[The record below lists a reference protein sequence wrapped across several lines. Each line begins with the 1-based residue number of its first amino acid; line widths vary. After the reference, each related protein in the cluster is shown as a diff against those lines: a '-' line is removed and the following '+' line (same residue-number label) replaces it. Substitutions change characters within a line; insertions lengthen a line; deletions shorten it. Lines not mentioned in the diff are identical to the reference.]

1 MKQCDPANTVARSS
15 PARAPTLVR
24 EISRPRASARANT
37 RAEARTRAH
46 PYARAKP
53 RWRPNPKY
61 AAVLRRLETSPLVR
75 PACQVVGCSTG
86 AFYRDMQLHPDFRE
100 KVEEARALG
109 YERVE
114 AEAYRRAMEGDEEYV
129 VSGGKVVMI
138 ACDDQG
144 DPLPQPRPLKRRRR
158 SDRMLELILK
168 GNLRDKYGTTR
179 AEVSGLVAP
188 STSTDPPE
196 PQWDLSRLKDDEL
209 KTLIALQHKACGL
222 EVPA

>member
-1 MKQCDPANTVARSS
+1 MSVGAGRAARKEARSK
-15 PARAPTLVR
+15 
-24 EISRPRASARANT
+24 
-37 RAEARTRAH
+37 AH

-61 AAVLRRLETSPLVR
+61 AAVLSLLATNPLVR
-75 PACQVVGCSTG
+75 PACQTAGCSTG
-86 AFYRDMQLHPDFRE
+86 AFYRDMQVHPEFRE

-114 AEAYRRAMEGDEEYV
+114 AEAFRRAMQGDEEYV

-144 DPLPQPRPLKRRRR
+144 DPLPQPRPLKRLRQ

-179 AEVSGLVAP
+179 AEVTGLAGP
-188 STSTDPPE
+188 SASTNPPE
-196 PQWDLSRLKDDEL
+196 PKWDLSRLTDDEL
-209 KTLIALQHKACGL
+209 KALIAVQHKACGL
-222 EVPA
+222 EMPA